1 MHCNHSLSNQ
11 LKTTPKSLL
20 SAPQP
25 PVRRGGK
32 QPYLNYGE
40 AKFAYHLT
48 IKKLY
53 KIGKL
58 QKANFG
64 QNVEF
69 ESAYQVDTLLQ

>member
-11 LKTTPKSLL
+11 LKSLL
-20 SAPQP
+20 PAPQP
-25 PVRRGGK
+25 PVRVGGK

-40 AKFAYHLT
+40 ARFAYHLT
-48 IKKLY
+48 IKKPY

-58 QKANFG
+58 QRANFG

-69 ESAYQVDTLLQ
+69 ESAYQVDTLHQ